1 MKQKAMRTTVAIV
14 AMMVAAGGN
23 AVVMNSQAQD
33 RPTGERAL
41 KIAFITPFSD
51 IPFFGPVK
59 KGVADAAKQ
68 LNVQCEFKGPA
79 GGDADAQI
87 VMIRQAVTQGYDGI
101 AVNIIDSAKLAPVI
115 DEVIKAGIPVVGFNC
130 DDKTVPT
137 KRLSSVCQ
145 DVYEAGRKLGK
156 TVAPSISDGS
166 TVFITVHDEGV
177 SALEARKKGI
187 IDGLKGKS
195 LKFETIVAGSR
206 DNAIK
211 VVTERLK
218 EHPEVKTVLC
228 TGQSDTEG
236 VGLAV
241 ERGFSGKGFLVA
253 GFDLSEETLRL
264 IKGGTIRFAID
275 QQPYVQGYYPAVQL
289 VQYCRYGIMPS
300 DVDAGAGLVTQE
312 KVDRIIELCK
322 QHYR

>member
-1 MKQKAMRTTVAIV
+1 MKAKDMRTIGAIL
-14 AMMVAAGGN
+14 AMMVAVGGI
-23 AVVMNSQAQD
+23 AVVISSQAQD
-33 RPTGERAL
+33 KPGSERAL

-68 LNVQCEFKGPA
+68 LNMQCDFKGPA
-79 GGDADAQI
+79 GGDAEAQI
-87 VMIRQAVTQGYDGI
+87 VMIRQAVAQGYEGI

-115 DEVIKAGIPVVGFNC
+115 DEVIKAGIPVVAFNC

-137 KRLSSVCQ
+137 KRLSAICQ

-166 TVFITVHDEGV
+166 TVFITLHDEGV

-187 IDGLKGKS
+187 VDGLKGKN

-236 VGLAV
+236 VGLAI

-264 IKGGTIRFAID
+264 IKRGTIRFAID

-289 VQYCRYGIMPS
+289 AQYCRYGIMPS

-312 KVDRIIELCK
+312 IVDRIVQLCK